1 MIVDFQTIDI
11 YDRQPTL
18 VLKAPSGKVIQTLG
32 YAHNIE
38 CSFNYSETS
47 KLTFDLP
54 AYVNGEPTPNYDKVV
69 GEMIID
75 LVGWGL
81 FILQNPSITNT
92 GIQETKSCTAYS
104 LEYELTHRQM
114 SLEEGTYNFWDSGVT
129 AGDSPTTL
137 MGIILQYCPGWSM
150 GDVDD
155 ALIGKYRTFD
165 QIQDNAYNVMM
176 NTLQVPYNCI
186 FSFDTY
192 KRKINVIDANSDAP
206 SNPIFISLDNLAK
219 EIEINEQSENLI
231 TVLDVYGADDVDIRG
246 ANPLGTNK
254 IYNLDYFMNDV
265 HFDQETIDK
274 WNAWKDTFEQNRQ
287 TYYDLSIRRAMKTSE
302 KIALQARKTD
312 EEGVLSTYETEQG
325 VNIRQLSY
333 GDETGA
339 VQERLDELKDLIP
352 QQRATITGT
361 QLEIDEVQ
369 SELDDI
375 LAQLKEINEAT
386 AFESFFTDDEIEQ
399 LQHYFIENALEESSF
414 AVNEYTSFS
423 DESQTVADVPITSTV
438 TGSQVTTVDPRE
450 GTNEEIYSFIGGT
463 VEVSYGSYTD
473 ENDEEHPKFTI
484 VASIKRGSAEL
495 NDTTED
501 DVTTR
506 RLTETIVVGAGTKTD
521 NEENNVS
528 QFMNGTLIIL
538 GKHESTESDV
548 ADTEINVMR
557 EGSTLTCSVSEG
569 DMYLTSQATLFE
581 QYDVELDLYEFA
593 QEELRKM
600 AYPTYTF
607 KIDTSN
613 FLALEDF
620 KQFASQLSL
629 GQRLYIDIGTKV
641 LEPILVGVEM
651 SFEDLTDFSLSFSD
665 TYHGDDNAFGLV
677 DLLQKSVSMGHKL
690 DLSKYSYGAYVN
702 SGANTAVKDFMTS
715 ALDASKNAVV
725 NAANQAVKIDESGIR
740 LRNPDES
747 GGFDDEQMWIINN
760 NIVLTDDGWN
770 TAKVAIGHFHD
781 ENTGDGWGVVA
792 PNIVGTLLAGEN
804 LVIESK
810 KAGVPGSSGET
821 SLFRVDGDGASLYN
835 AKFELITPL
844 GETSDGVGHYGN
856 IVLDPE
862 LGIGIGSYSG
872 AYTKQNVTRRGHSGQ
887 VDGIIFTSDDGSIR
901 EWNSDIMSGGLN
913 SYDGNTN
920 FWVDLD
926 GSIHFKGTL
935 EGADGQFTGS
945 LKVGDPDGSLTGE
958 THGLYVD
965 ENGNLSLGGIYKP
978 GSQIDGSDEE
988 TLEAPFYVDAQGNM
1002 YATSGTFTGVVSAD
1016 NLLFKDPTTGNFESV
1031 LDDHNRIMSNFL
1043 DLGGIQL
1050 EGETG
1055 NITMSGTLN
1064 LGGLSS
1070 IIWGN
1075 NIPGSTY
1082 EYSDDGITWTPENKD
1097 QVTLVVS
1104 TVNNP
1109 GIKQGDVKIFYDT
1122 EFLEFGSIANGSVSS
1137 VTAENDKTTGCVTCK
1152 FGNGTSTVSGNG
1164 TLCTLTFNVNG
1175 RVRGDYKFTSGGKY
1189 TSDSERDVPVV
1200 NIPFTLG
1207 TSYGESS
1214 AVTGSPF
1221 KYQAT
1226 TTQGINNKK
1235 YCRTVT
1241 KYTKRD
1247 QAGNLTEII
1256 KYGEPTLTTT
1266 GSYLPSYIKE
1276 THIDMGAVT
1285 SPSFLGNDMYAI
1297 NFKIVDGFT
1306 QGSEGTAVPQSIL
1319 GTMGQI
1325 NGWAGEYKSDGS
1337 KLYTVGVGLRQ
1348 DDDHYVICTS
1358 LGTRLQTGTVNNNSG
1373 TGWSSVVTMSSS
1385 AYMASGNR
1393 LYLGLENNN
1402 GRLIG
1407 GYFNV
1412 NSSGTRTPKSIV
1424 EMTSSEAKMQ
1434 YSTTTAGVYSTVS
1447 LTENDA
1453 IVSYTDDAFLDV
1465 GLSGVTIQYTA
1476 NSKIEIGGHIN
1487 IETKGYETN
1496 ISISANNNAGLKAN
1510 SGTAS
1515 LIGATYTEIMAT
1527 HSAGANVQIKDYVGN
1542 VRWTSNNSE
1551 ARMQYSSTSVACSS
1565 TGISIDSGK
1574 ALTMTGT
1581 SIGITASAGT
1591 TINTSG
1597 SYSTVIQSGGS
1608 TRLSAGSQGIWLH
1621 GQTPTS
1627 NYEHP
1632 YIKVTTT
1639 EAYMQYRTNR
1649 YLNVGNSGVE
1659 MRFDNTGFVSVNS
1672 TNARLSYDTLVY
1684 VNCYG
1689 SGVDI
1694 RAGNYQMWIYTDGSY
1709 GPSDIRWKK
1718 NIEYSVDGDLVD
1730 ELKPVRFM
1738 YNWGTDYTYG
1748 FIAQDVRDVIPE
1760 LVGVK
1765 HGEGDPEDGY
1775 LGLNYDAFVPI
1786 LTAKLQ
1792 KHTRI
1797 IKEQEDRIAELERQI
1812 REVRNDG

>member
-81 FILQNPSITNT
+81 FILQNPSTTNT

-137 MGIILQYCPGWSM
+137 MGIILQYCPGWRM
-150 GDVDD
+150 GDVDS

-192 KRKINVIDANSDAP
+192 NRKINVIDANSDAP

-219 EIEINEQSENLI
+219 EIEVNEQSENLI

-254 IYNLDYFMNDV
+254 IYNLDYFMNEV

-274 WNAWKDTFEQNRQ
+274 WSAWKEAFEQNRQ

-339 VQERLDELKDLIP
+339 VQERLDELNDLIP

-369 SELDDI
+369 YELDEI
-375 LAQLKEINEAT
+375 LVQLKEINEAT

-399 LQHYFIENALEESSF
+399 LQHYFIENSLEESSF
-414 AVNEYTSFS
+414 AVNEYSSFV
-423 DESQTVADVPITSTV
+423 DESQTAAGVEITSTV

-473 ENDEEHPKFTI
+473 ENEEEHPKFTI
-484 VASIKRGSAEL
+484 VADIKRGSAEM

-501 DVTTR
+501 EVTTR

-528 QFMNGTLIIL
+528 EFMNGTLIIL
-538 GKHESTESDV
+538 GKYEYGESDV
-548 ADTEINVMR
+548 ADTEINVLR
-557 EGSTLTCSVSEG
+557 EGSSLICSVSEG
-569 DMYLTSQATLFE
+569 DMYLTSEATLFK

-690 DLSKYSYGAYVN
+690 DLSKYSYGAYIN
-702 SGANTAVKDFMTS
+702 SGANTAVKDFMSS

-740 LRNPDES
+740 LRNPDGS

-760 NIVLTDDGWN
+760 NIVLTSDGWE
-770 TAKVAIGHFHD
+770 TAKVAIGHFRD
-781 ENTGDGWGVVA
+781 ENLITTENETGDAWGVVA

-804 LVIESK
+804 LDIESK

-844 GETSDGVGHYGN
+844 GQTSGGVNYYGN

-862 LGIGIGSYSG
+862 LGIGIGSYTG
-872 AYTKQNVTRRGHSGQ
+872 NYTKENVTRNGHAGK
-887 VDGIIFTSDDGSIR
+887 VDGIIFSYQDNGETVR
-901 EWNSDIMSGGLN
+901 EWNHDIMSGGVN

-920 FWVDLD
+920 FWVDID

-965 ENGNLSLGGIYKP
+965 ENGNLSLGGIYRP
-978 GSQIDGSDEE
+978 GSQVAGSTEE
-988 TLEAPFYVDAQGNM
+988 GLEAPFYVDAQGNM
-1002 YATSGTFTGVVSAD
+1002 YATSGTFTGEVSAD
-1016 NLLFKDPTTGNFESV
+1016 VLKFRDPLTDNFVSV
-1031 LDDHNRIMSNFL
+1031 LDDHNRINSNFL

-1055 NITMSGTLN
+1055 NISMTGTLN
-1064 LGGLSS
+1064 LGGLSN
-1070 IIWGN
+1070 IVWGN

-1082 EYSDDGITWTPENKD
+1082 EYSDDAITWTPENKD
-1097 QVTLVVS
+1097 QVSIVVS

-1109 GIKQGDVKIFYDT
+1109 GITQGALQLHYDQDYIS
-1122 EFLEFGSIANGSVSS
+1122 FSSITSGTLGT
-1137 VTAENDKTTGCVTCK
+1137 VTATDDPTEGCVTCS
-1152 FGNGTSTVSGNG
+1152 FGDGTTSITGNATLFTIVFNINGKLSGNFEISSGG
-1164 TLCTLTFNVNG
+1164 T
-1175 RVRGDYKFTSGGKY
+1175 YTSGTEQDV
-1189 TSDSERDVPVV
+1189 TSVD
-1200 NIPFTLG
+1200 IPFTLG
-1207 TSYGESS
+1207 TTYGESS
-1214 AVTGSPF
+1214 AVTGTPF

-1226 TTQGINNKK
+1226 SSQGVNNKK

-1241 KYTKRD
+1241 RYTKRD

-1256 KYGEPTLTTT
+1256 KYGETTLTSNS
-1266 GSYLPSYIKE
+1266 SYLPSYIKE
-1276 THIDMGAVT
+1276 TYLDMASAS
-1285 SPSFLGNDMYAI
+1285 SPAFLGNNMYAI
-1297 NFKIVDGFT
+1297 NFIIVDGFT
-1306 QGSEGTAVPQSIL
+1306 ARTGQSPTYNSQI
-1319 GTMGQI
+1319 GTMGQM
-1325 NGWAGEYKSDGS
+1325 NGWAGEYEADGVTR
-1337 KLYTVGVGLRQ
+1337 KNTIGVGLRQ
-1348 DDDHYVICTS
+1348 DQNHYIICTS
-1358 LGTRLQTGTVNNNSG
+1358 MGARLQTGGIDNNAA
-1373 TGWSSVVTMSSS
+1373 TGWSSVATTSGS
-1385 AYMASGNR
+1385 AYMMSGNSV
-1393 LYLGLENNN
+1393 YIGAENSA
-1402 GRLIG
+1402 GTASSRYQRLIG
-1407 GYFNV
+1407 GYYTPH
-1412 NSSGTRTPKSIV
+1412 SDGSRTPKSYF
-1424 EMTSSEAKMQ
+1424 EMKSSEAKIEYATSLTDVYSRVVVDDDCSMISYADDAYCKVGAYGSKLQWTGSTYIEILSDIDIKAAGIIRSGSVSGGSVSITYRGSSNETFKVYAGSTNDPRFSAGRISTSMQFGSKEVSITDSAAMLVFDPSTPKRVRIDYNESTLSHGPACFLSAASDGAKVQ
-1434 YSTTTAGVYSTVS
+1434 YSAYNYVNCDGGG
-1447 LTENDA
+1447 
-1453 IVSYTDDAFLDV
+1453 V
-1465 GLSGVTIQYTA
+1465 GLMGNGV
-1476 NSKIEIGGHIN
+1476 
-1487 IETKGYETN
+1487 
-1496 ISISANNNAGLKAN
+1496 
-1510 SGTAS
+1510 TAS
-1515 LIGATYTEIMAT
+1515 L
-1527 HSAGANVQIKDYVGN
+1527 
-1542 VRWTSNNSE
+1542 TS
-1551 ARMQYSSTSVACSS
+1551 
-1565 TGISIDSGK
+1565 SGW
-1574 ALTMTGT
+1574 
-1581 SIGITASAGT
+1581 
-1591 TINTSG
+1591 
-1597 SYSTVIQSGGS
+1597 
-1608 TRLSAGSQGIWLH
+1608 SAGSD
-1621 GQTPTS
+1621 
-1627 NYEHP
+1627 
-1632 YIKVTTT
+1632 KR
-1639 EAYMQYRTNR
+1639 M
-1649 YLNVGNSGVE
+1649 
-1659 MRFDNTGFVSVNS
+1659 
-1672 TNARLSYDTLVY
+1672 
-1684 VNCYG
+1684 
-1689 SGVDI
+1689 
-1694 RAGNYQMWIYTDGSY
+1694 
-1709 GPSDIRWKK
+1709 KK
-1718 NIEYSVDGDLVD
+1718 DIEYNVDGDLID
-1730 ELKPVRFM
+1730 KLKPARFS
-1738 YNWGTDYTYG
+1738 YKNGDKHIFG
-1748 FIAQDVRDVIPE
+1748 FIAQDVLEIIPDI
-1760 LVGVK
+1760 VF
-1765 HGEGDPEDGY
+1765 EDRLSDEHY
-1775 LGLNYDAFVPI
+1775 LGLNYDSFSAI

-1797 IKEQEDRIAELERQI
+1797 IKEQEERIARLEQII